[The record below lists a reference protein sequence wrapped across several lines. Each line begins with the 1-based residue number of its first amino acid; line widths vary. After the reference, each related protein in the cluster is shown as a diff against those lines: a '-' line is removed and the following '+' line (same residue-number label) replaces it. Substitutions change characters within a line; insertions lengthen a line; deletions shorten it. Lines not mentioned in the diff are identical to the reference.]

1 MPRAKGE
8 AVDVVTAPMFDRN
21 ATNRQC
27 STGGLAPDDEYGV
40 DGVRQ
45 GNAKGVQGLA
55 DFCMAEQRVQ
65 PGGVESTAASCGR
78 RVIRT
83 ICKEDGRSLGPQRL
97 EFLSRSLAEK
107 HSVGNA
113 HRAFPPLGPR
123 EGPLGDVA
131 DPPSGRFLCPGG
143 LGLPPDRDA
152 LGFRPHF

>member
-8 AVDVVTAPMFDRN
+8 AVDVVTTPMFDRN

-97 EFLSRSLAEK
+97 EFLSRWT
-107 HSVGNA
+107 GG
-113 HRAFPPLGPR
+113 RAQRSWRRPSRPALVPVSASPYTVS
-123 EGPLGDVA
+123 EGFV
-131 DPPSGRFLCPGG
+131 
-143 LGLPPDRDA
+143 
-152 LGFRPHF
+152 